1 MTSPLRFRLTL
12 YYAAVLTA
20 TLGAASWFVYQQLT
34 RNHYDRLDTSLET
47 ALRVIGSSLDHEIEE
62 HGGIRDGEESFRFV
76 LRTIHPLTFPDL
88 QLAVVKGTQT
98 VGTKP
103 EHPTTD
109 LLKHIHSNNTVW
121 SENGYRYMR
130 LQTNVAGNNYILIGA
145 GSERQTD
152 AEILA
157 LQQAFLFGLPIPLLL
172 ALTGGFWLVRK
183 SLTPLAAMSATTDAI
198 SADNLSQ
205 RLEISNPKDELGR
218 LGKSFN
224 LLLDRLEASFEV
236 QRRFMSDASHELRTP
251 VSVARTS
258 AQVTLERPERTEA
271 EYRDALTVIDG
282 QLQRMGRLVEDMFL
296 LATSDSAALQLQ
308 PERFYLE
315 EVIAETAAAARLL
328 AAKKQIHLR
337 VGSFEEL
344 PCHGDLTRIRQAIMI
359 LLDNAIKYSPANS
372 TIQIEAKNQIGQIQ
386 IDIVDQGTGITESD
400 REKIFERFYR
410 PDTSRTRG
418 TDNSG
423 GAGLGLPI
431 ARRIAEAHSGHLHLV
446 ETSSAGSHFRL
457 TLPQRSPSN

>member
-1 MTSPLRFRLTL
+1 MTSSLRVRLTL

-20 TLGAASWFVYQQLT
+20 TLGAASWFVYKQLT
-34 RNHYDRLDTSLET
+34 RNHYDRLDTRLET
-47 ALRVIGSSLDHEIEE
+47 ALRVIGSSLDHEIQE
-62 HGGIRDGEESFRFV
+62 HGGVRDGEESFRFV
-76 LRTIHPLTFPDL
+76 LRTIHPLTFPDIE
-88 QLAVVKGTQT
+88 LAVVKGTQT

-103 EHPTTD
+103 ERPTTA
-109 LLKHIHSNNTVW
+109 LLNHIHTGDTVW

-130 LQTNVAGNNYILIGA
+130 LQTQLAGNNYTLIGA

-157 LQQAFLFGLPIPLLL
+157 LRQAFLFGLPIPLLL

-183 SLTPLAAMSATTDAI
+183 SLAPLAAMSATTDAI
-198 SADNLSQ
+198 SADNLSR
-205 RLEISNPKDELGR
+205 RLRISNPKDELGR

-224 LLLDRLEASFEV
+224 RLLDRLEASFEV

-258 AQVTLERPERTEA
+258 AQVILERPERTEA

-315 EVIAETAAAARLL
+315 EVIAESAAAARLL

-337 VGSFEEL
+337 VGPFQEL

-372 TIQIEAKNQIGQIQ
+372 TIDIQASNPNGRLQ
-386 IDIVDQGTGITESD
+386 IDIVDQGTGIAESD

-418 TDNSG
+418 SANSG

-431 ARRIAEAHSGHLHLV
+431 ARRIAEAHSGRLDLIS
-446 ETSSAGSHFRL
+446 TSPQGSHFRL
-457 TLPQRSPSN
+457 SLI

>member
-1 MTSPLRFRLTL
+1 MTSSLRVRLTL

-34 RNHYDRLDTSLET
+34 RNHYDRLDNRLET

-62 HGGIRDGEESFRFV
+62 HGGVRDGEESFRFV

-88 QLAVVKGTQT
+88 QLAVTKGSQT

-103 EHPTTD
+103 ERPTTD
-109 LLKHIHSNNTVW
+109 LLNHSHTNNTVW

-130 LQTNVAGNNYILIGA
+130 LQTKVAGIDYTLLGA

-152 AEILA
+152 SEILA
-157 LQQAFLFGLPIPLLL
+157 LQQAFLFSLPVPLLL

-183 SLTPLAAMSATTDAI
+183 SLAPLAAMSATTDAI

-205 RLEISNPKDELGR
+205 RLQLSNPKDELGR

-224 LLLDRLEASFEV
+224 RLLDRLEASFEV

-296 LATSDSAALQLQ
+296 LATSDAAALQLQ

-315 EVIAETAAAARLL
+315 EVITESAAAARLL
-328 AAKKQIHLR
+328 AAKKQIEFR
-337 VGSFEEL
+337 VGPFEEL
-344 PCHGDLTRIRQAIMI
+344 LYIGDITRIRQAIMI
-359 LLDNAIKYSPANS
+359 LLDNAIKYSPPNS
-372 TIQIEAKNQIGQIQ
+372 TIEIQALSQDDYLQ
-386 IDIVDQGTGITESD
+386 IDIIDQGTGIAESD

-418 TDNSG
+418 SDNSG

-431 ARRIAEAHSGHLHLV
+431 ARRIAEAHSGRLELIA
-446 ETSSAGSHFRL
+446 TSPQGSHFRL
-457 TLPQRSPSN
+457 TLT

>member
-1 MTSPLRFRLTL
+1 MTSSLRVRLTL

-34 RNHYDRLDTSLET
+34 RNHYDRLDNRLET

-62 HGGIRDGEESFRFV
+62 HGGVRDGEESFRFV

-88 QLAVVKGTQT
+88 QLAVTKGSQT

-103 EHPTTD
+103 ERPTTD
-109 LLKHIHSNNTVW
+109 LLNHSHTNNTVW

-130 LQTNVAGNNYILIGA
+130 LQTKVAGIDYTLLGA

-152 AEILA
+152 SEILA
-157 LQQAFLFGLPIPLLL
+157 LQQAFLFSLPVPLLL

-183 SLTPLAAMSATTDAI
+183 SLAPLAAMSATTDAI

-205 RLEISNPKDELGR
+205 RLQLSNPKDELGR

-224 LLLDRLEASFEV
+224 RLLDRLEASFEV

-296 LATSDSAALQLQ
+296 LATSDAAALQLQ

-315 EVIAETAAAARLL
+315 EVITESAAAARLL
-328 AAKKQIHLR
+328 AAKKQIEFR
-337 VGSFEEL
+337 VGPFAEL
-344 PCHGDLTRIRQAIMI
+344 LYIGDITRIRQAIMI
-359 LLDNAIKYSPANS
+359 LLDNAIKYSPPNS
-372 TIQIEAKNQIGQIQ
+372 TIEIQALSQDDYLQ
-386 IDIVDQGTGITESD
+386 IDIIDQGTGIAESD

-418 TDNSG
+418 SDNSG

-431 ARRIAEAHSGHLHLV
+431 ARRIAEAHSGRLELIA
-446 ETSSAGSHFRL
+446 TSPQGSHFRL
-457 TLPQRSPSN
+457 TLT

>member
-1 MTSPLRFRLTL
+1 MTNSIRVRLTL

-20 TLGAASWFVYQQLT
+20 TLGAASYFVYQQLT
-34 RNHYDRLDTSLET
+34 RNHYDRLDTRIET

-62 HGGIRDGEESFRFV
+62 HGGVPDGEESFRFV

-88 QLAVVKGTQT
+88 ELAVVKGTQT

-103 EHPTTD
+103 QNPTTP
-109 LLKHIHSNNTVW
+109 LLAKARTTNTVW
-121 SENGYRYMR
+121 SENGYRFMR
-130 LQTNVAGNNYILIGA
+130 IETIVSGNKYTFIGA

-152 AEILA
+152 AEVQA
-157 LQQAFLFGLPIPLLL
+157 LRQAFLFGLPIPLLL
-172 ALTGGFWLVRK
+172 ALAGGFWLVRK
-183 SLTPLAAMSATTDAI
+183 SLAPVADMSLTADAI
-198 SADNLSQ
+198 TADNLSQ
-205 RLEISNPKDELGR
+205 RLQITNPKDELGR

-224 LLLDRLEASFEV
+224 HLLDRLEASFDV
-236 QRRFMSDASHELRTP
+236 QRRFMSDASHEFRTP
-251 VSVARTS
+251 VSIARTA
-258 AQVTLERPERTEA
+258 AQVTLERPERSEA

-296 LATSDSAALQLQ
+296 LATSDSGALQLQ

-315 EVIAETAAAARLL
+315 EVINESASAARLL
-328 AAKKQIHLR
+328 ATKKQIRLS
-337 VGSFEEL
+337 VGPFEEL
-344 PCHGDLTRIRQAIMI
+344 PCLGDLARIRQAIMI

-372 TIQIEAKNQIGQIQ
+372 TINILASNQNGQLQ
-386 IDIVDQGTGITESD
+386 IDITDQGTGIEASD

-418 TDNSG
+418 SENSG

-431 ARRIAEAHSGHLHLV
+431 ARRIAEAHSGRLELI
-446 ETSSAGSHFRL
+446 ESSPNGSHFRL
-457 TLPQRSPSN
+457 TLL